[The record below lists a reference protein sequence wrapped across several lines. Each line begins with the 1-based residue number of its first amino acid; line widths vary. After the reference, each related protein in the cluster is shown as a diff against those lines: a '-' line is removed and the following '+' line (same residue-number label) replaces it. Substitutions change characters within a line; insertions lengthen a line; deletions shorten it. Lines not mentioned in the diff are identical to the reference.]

1 MAKTDR
7 PGEAMG
13 GGASRGLG
21 VSVRSN
27 SVDAGTKRMVTKQNK
42 AADSYKVKDLDKLEK
57 GQKYRA
63 EKKAADARARAK
75 ELKTAEKKG
84 MVKGA
89 VATAVV
95 GTAAKLT
102 AATNDK
108 KKATPTPTPKATVK
122 AKPMTEAQKQAKALD
137 ALEAKRAAVA
147 KKTGKRPNYKTN

>member
-1 MAKTDR
+1 MARTDR

-13 GGASRGLG
+13 GGETRGLG
-21 VSVRSN
+21 VSVRSKG
-27 SVDAGTKRMVTKQNK
+27 VDMSTKRMVNKQNK
-42 AADSYKVKDLDKLEK
+42 AADSYKIKDLDKLEK

-63 EKKAADARARAK
+63 EKKLRDAATKTK

-89 VATAVV
+89 AATVAV
-95 GTAAKLT
+95 GAAAKLT
-102 AATNDK
+102 AASNDK
-108 KKATPTPTPKATVK
+108 KKATPKPTPKATVK

-147 KKTGKRPNYKTN
+147 KKTGKRPNYGTN